1 VGLLLAVGIDFG
13 MYSMTNIQN
22 LTITVVDPPLAEIYF
37 GIGGAVI
44 GLMLGKGETGAG
56 AAACSVTAGSTS

>member
-1 VGLLLAVGIDFG
+1 
-13 MYSMTNIQN
+13 
-22 LTITVVDPPLAEIYF
+22 VVDPPLAVIYF